1 MFQKVVHFS
10 GQVCYTK
17 GVKQLETIKKY
28 LQKLDIEPETTDVY
42 IELIKLG
49 PSSALQ
55 LTRATK
61 ITRTQIY
68 RHLEHLQSLGLAS
81 AEKLS
86 YGTLFR
92 ALPLENLEGTIANKE
107 AENAAIRRNLG
118 NMGDILAAISG
129 TGGPKA
135 TIQHYYGQGGLKQVN
150 WNLTKAEKEFKVFE
164 VAHLSH
170 HLDVAF
176 ARRCRERYIEKGL
189 TSYDLTNATTVIA
202 KELEPFDPSKSF
214 SRHIDPKVL
223 TINFEM
229 YIYNDVVT
237 LVDYSKDQPMAL
249 EIHHPALKMMME
261 QLFDSVWATA
271 KPLKLLK

>member
-1 MFQKVVHFS
+1 M
-10 GQVCYTK
+10 
-17 GVKQLETIKKY
+17 KQIETIKKY

-55 LTRATK
+55 LAKSTK

-92 ALPLENLEGTIANKE
+92 ALPLENLEGPIANKE

-118 NMGDILAAISG
+118 NMGDILASISG

-176 ARRCRERYIEKGL
+176 ARRCRERYMEKGL
-189 TSYDLTNATTVIA
+189 TSYDLTNATTVLA
-202 KELEPFDPSKSF
+202 KDLEPFNPSKSF
-214 SRHIDPKVL
+214 SRHVDPKVL

-229 YIYNDVVT
+229 YMYNDVVT

-261 QLFDSVWATA
+261 QLFDSIWTTAT
-271 KPLKLLK
+271 PLKIQ